1 MAGGPAFAHFPKG
14 SEIADQDGRFCRT
27 LFFTS
32 RPPWT
37 MATTCRG
44 GGSPAGH
51 SFTLGVQSRF
61 MTIELGVSPR
71 VLMALFDTSQVSPG
85 ISREIPGV
93 GTLKLGIMMEKRDFP
108 PMQAN
113 AFVPIVLT
121 ISTTVLSGVVVRLL
135 ADFLAAKIKGADKA
149 RRMMTIN
156 KKLVEV
162 TTPEAILIVLTEEI
176 KIEE

>member
-1 MAGGPAFAHFPKG
+1 
-14 SEIADQDGRFCRT
+14 
-27 LFFTS
+27 
-32 RPPWT
+32 
-37 MATTCRG
+37 
-44 GGSPAGH
+44 
-51 SFTLGVQSRF
+51 